1 MTPAQFLAAFAA
13 ATAAVAFYGGAS
25 DGDRTI
31 LDALNPAAKAAAAA
45 AKGIA
50 ASSASAPLS
59 WAAIAEQLANGAEAG
74 AEATRQMGGRA
85 GRSSYV
91 NDADVLGTPD
101 PGAKAAAYA
110 IRAVQKAMKA

>member
-1 MTPAQFLAAFAA
+1 M
-13 ATAAVAFYGGAS
+13 V
-25 DGDRTI
+25 R
-31 LDALNPAAKAAAAA
+31 
-45 AKGIA
+45 
-50 ASSASAPLS
+50 
-59 WAAIAEQLANGAEAG
+59 QLAPTPQN
-74 AEATRQMGGRA
+74 GGRA